1 MKNGVYRG
9 KEFTGVR
16 EMASDERETRD
27 VNDEEILRSDQIN
40 TRTNWIK
47 AKGLCKDCSDF

>member
-1 MKNGVYRG
+1 M
-9 KEFTGVR
+9 EFTGVR
-16 EMASDERETRD
+16 SLQESGRWPQMKGRQRD